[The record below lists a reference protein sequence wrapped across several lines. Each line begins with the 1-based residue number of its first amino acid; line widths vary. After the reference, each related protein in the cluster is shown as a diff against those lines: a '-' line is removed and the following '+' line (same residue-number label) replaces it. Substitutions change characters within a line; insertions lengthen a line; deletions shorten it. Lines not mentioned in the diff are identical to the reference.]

1 MPAPIPVVAS
11 IADLPSLPV
20 GGTVALSGSGGATG
34 AQYQWTLIEK
44 PDGSNALLNNAN
56 TATPT
61 LVSVDKRGT
70 YIVFLRITDSG
81 GSSHPY
87 PYPTQATSAPY
98 GFTAPL
104 ASAFGVVRVAE
115 ESGLFKPGRGE
126 YGWFEKG
133 LWPII
138 DKIASGLGFI
148 HYDEPTHTLDAD
160 AIVPSTAA
168 YIDVNTLSVRH
179 LDATTTQLGS
189 TVGNVVVASPVEVN
203 NPSGITASEGPI
215 KTAELRSLVGTNLA
229 VNVEQNLLIAA
240 VSTTLEASDAVDVTA
255 GGLLA
260 LASDAGDVS
269 ITAGNDITL
278 AADDD
283 IICTAEDD
291 MTLTANGDMLAQGT
305 NSATLYAA
313 SSSTGVATVY
323 GKKSTAGTD
332 SVVIRGEARI
342 KLQAVDTYSTTPVRA
357 PGLVGCEMEGRNSTT
372 SVPAN
377 PGSPYFALFDTPFS
391 FTRHTVGSRLDLD
404 MTVLGV
410 VDKHPVVVR
419 LGRVTAAAGD
429 LTLDTITSHT
439 PSINGAQIVIRVRVS
454 TSLCPDNRVLT
465 HIQADIGDQAGVLH
479 ETLHKFSAESL
490 SAADTSGQIDFYV
503 QLDRATTTY
512 LQHAAQGTATLY
524 AGHTQDVI

>member
-1 MPAPIPVVAS
+1 MPAPIPVVAP
-11 IADLPSLPV
+11 ITDLLALPV
-20 GGTVALSGSGGATG
+20 GGTVSLSGSGGLPS

-115 ESGLFKPGRGE
+115 TSGLFKPGRGE

-138 DKIASGLGFI
+138 DQISAGTSFA
-148 HYDEPTHTLDAD
+148 HYDENTHTLDAD
-160 AIVPSTAA
+160 AIVPSTAE
-168 YIDVNTLSVRH
+168 YVDVNTLSVRQ
-179 LDATTTQLGS
+179 LDSTTTQLGS

-203 NPSGITASEGPI
+203 NPSGITASAGPI
-215 KTAELRSLVGTNLA
+215 KTAELRSLAGANLA
-229 VNVEQNLLIAA
+229 VNVDQNLLIDT
-240 VSTTLEASDAVDVTA
+240 VSATLEASDAVDVTA

-260 LASDAGDVS
+260 LASNAGDVS
-269 ITAGNDITL
+269 ITAGDDITL

-291 MTLTANGDMLAQGT
+291 MTLTAKGDILAQGT
-305 NSATLYAA
+305 NSATLYAG
-313 SSSTGVATVY
+313 SPSTGVATVY

-342 KLQAVDTYSTTPVRA
+342 KLQAVDTYSDTPVRA
-357 PGLVGCEMEGRNSTT
+357 PGLVGCELENRNSTT
-372 SVPAN
+372 SLPAN
-377 PGSPYFALFDTPFS
+377 PGSPYYALFDKPFS
-391 FTRHTVGSRLDLD
+391 FTRHTLGSRLDLD
-404 MTVLGV
+404 LTVLGV
-410 VDKHPVVVR
+410 VDKQQVVVR
-419 LGRVTAAAGD
+419 IRRVTSAAGD
-429 LTLDTITSHT
+429 VTLDTITSHT
-439 PSINGAQIVIRVRVS
+439 PSINGAKIVIRVRIS
-454 TSLCPDNRVLT
+454 TSLCPDNVVLT
-465 HIQADIGDQAGVLH
+465 HIQADIGDQTGALH
-479 ETLHKFSAESL
+479 ETVHKFLSESL
-490 SAADTSGQIDFYV
+490 SAADTSANIDFYV
-503 QLDRATTTY
+503 DLNRAATTY

-524 AGHTQDVI
+524 ANHTQDVI